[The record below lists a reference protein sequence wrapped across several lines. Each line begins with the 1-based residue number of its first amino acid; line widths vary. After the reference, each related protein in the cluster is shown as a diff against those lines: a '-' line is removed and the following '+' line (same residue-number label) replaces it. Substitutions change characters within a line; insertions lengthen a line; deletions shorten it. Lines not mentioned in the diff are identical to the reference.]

1 MTQRVSIFNASFDP
15 LTRDETVQAI
25 VGAIDAGRRGWLCT
39 VNVSTLMTMR
49 EDPWLQGFV
58 DRAALVVA
66 DGQPLVWCARLFGG
80 RLPERVTGIDLID
93 ALCARAAAEGR
104 GIYCLGA
111 SRTLLESTLAR
122 LRARHPGLRI
132 DGADGYFDG
141 DSAAARAEQ
150 VRASGAQVLF
160 VGMGCPRQEAFI
172 DAHWERLGVGMAIGV
187 GGSFDVLGGARY
199 RAHRWIGQ
207 LGFEWLVRLVQE
219 PRRLARRYLVTNT
232 GFCLLVG
239 KVLLARVKRLVT
251 GRGPRE

>member
-1 MTQRVSIFNASFDP
+1 MTGRVSIFNASFDP
-15 LTRDETVQAI
+15 LTSDETVQAI
-25 VGAIDAGRRGWLCT
+25 FAAIDAGRRGWLCT

-66 DGQPLVWCARLFGG
+66 DGQPLVWCARLFGS

-93 ALCARAAAEGR
+93 ALCTRAATEGR
-104 GIYCLGA
+104 SIYCLGA
-111 SRTLLESTLAR
+111 SAPLLQSTLAR

-132 DGADGYFDG
+132 DGADGYFG
-141 DSAAARAEQ
+141 DDVAAARAEH
-150 VRASGAQVLF
+150 VRASGAEVLL

-172 DAHWERLGVGMAIGV
+172 DAHWARLGVGMAIGV

-207 LGFEWLVRLVQE
+207 LGFEWLVRLLQE

-239 KVLLARVKRLVT
+239 KVLLARAKGALNR
-251 GRGPRE
+251 RGPRK

>member
-1 MTQRVSIFNASFDP
+1 MTRRVSIFNASFDP

-25 VGAIDAGRRGWLCT
+25 FRAIDAGRRGWLCT
-39 VNVSTLMTMR
+39 VNVSTLMMMR

-66 DGQPLVWCARLFGG
+66 DGQPLVWCAPLFGG
-80 RLPERVTGIDLID
+80 SLPERVTGIDLID
-93 ALCARAAAEGR
+93 ALCTRAAAEHR

-111 SRTLLESTLAR
+111 SAPLLRSTIAR

-132 DGADGYFDG
+132 DGADGYFDD

-150 VRASGAQVLF
+150 VRASGAQVLL

-172 DAHWERLGVGMAIGV
+172 DAHWARLGVGMAIGV

-207 LGFEWLVRLVQE
+207 LGFEWLVRLLQE

-232 GFCLLVG
+232 GFCLLIG
-239 KVLLARVKRLVT
+239 KVLLARAKRLAT
-251 GRGPRE
+251 GQGPRE